1 MAKKSQSP
9 ADRFEQFRSRGVEVS
24 KRSGRKR
31 RKFVTDDPFVLGE
44 EHGFNPPI
52 EVEKPVYTDRLAIE
66 EMSRNGDAVGILR
79 LLFKSDF
86 RRFLVALNEQGDD
99 AEEIAIG
106 VFLEIM
112 SHFYGDGIADEMGT
126 FPM

>member
-1 MAKKSQSP
+1 M
-9 ADRFEQFRSRGVEVS
+9 
-24 KRSGRKR
+24 
-31 RKFVTDDPFVLGE
+31 
-44 EHGFNPPI
+44 
-52 EVEKPVYTDRLAIE
+52 EKPIYTDRLAIE
-66 EMSRNGDAVGILR
+66 EMSRAGDAVGILR

-112 SHFYGDGIADEMGT
+112 SHFYGEGIADEMGT